1 MESANPIELNPI
13 AYDCQTYVLG
23 CTNTDASNF
32 EPAANTDNNSCVWE
46 ELANDLQ
53 TQLDNIVPEDG
64 VSQEDVDA
72 AYAAGTASVTPE
84 DGITQADVDAAFADG
99 VASVEVPECE
109 EWTTQNMPL
118 DLPQGWSMFGYTC
131 LEALDVI
138 EAFFEISDN
147 IEIVKDEWGLAYTCL
162 GF

>member
-1 MESANPIELNPI
+1 MTARS
-13 AYDCQTYVLG
+13 YVLG

-32 EPAANTDNNSCVWE
+32 EPAANTDNNSCVSWE

-53 TQLDNIVPEDG
+53 AQLDNIVPEDG

-99 VASVEVPECE
+99 AASAEVPECE
-109 EWTTQNMPL
+109 EWTTQI
-118 DLPQGWSMFGYTC
+118 C
-131 LEALDVI
+131 H
-138 EAFFEISDN
+138 
-147 IEIVKDEWGLAYTCL
+147 
-162 GF
+162 